1 MAHAGDGPRL
11 GFLGIGLMGEAMVRR
26 LLDRSW
32 TVTAWNL
39 EPERL
44 GLVVPHGAA
53 TAGSPAEVAAA
64 SDVVVSCVLHAEA
77 VENCFFGPQG
87 VAGAGRAACAGKLAI
102 DCSTIPPEAA
112 RATAA
117 RLRAEA
123 GMGFVDAPVS
133 GGPPAAREGTLTVM
147 AGGEATD
154 FAAAE
159 AVLRDLGANVTRV
172 GGVGAGQAAKML
184 NQAIVCTGFVVMAE
198 ALAMAEAAGLDAA
211 AVPAA
216 LAGGLAD
223 GALLRKIWP
232 PMQRRA
238 FDPPLGYARQLLKD
252 MRAVEAF
259 AGGLGLDLPVVR
271 AAAER
276 VDAYVAQGHAM
287 DDSVSIIRL
296 YQDDP

>member
-1 MAHAGDGPRL
+1 VTRPRL

-26 LLDRSW
+26 LLDRGW
-32 TVTAWNL
+32 VVTAWNL

-53 TAGSPAEVAAA
+53 AAASPAAVAAA

-77 VENCFFGPQG
+77 VENCLFGPEG
-87 VAGAGRAACAGKLAI
+87 IARADGACSGKLLV
-102 DCSTIPPEAA
+102 DCSTIPPDAA
-112 RATAA
+112 RAFAS
-117 RLRAEA
+117 RLRSEA

-133 GGPPAAREGTLTVM
+133 GGPPAARDGTLTVM
-147 AGGEATD
+147 AGGEAAD

-159 AVLRDLGANVTRV
+159 AVLRELGTNVTRV
-172 GGVGAGQAAKML
+172 GGVGAGQATKML
-184 NQAIVCTGFVVMAE
+184 NQAIVGTGFVLMAE

-211 AVPAA
+211 SVPAA
-216 LAGGLAD
+216 LAGGFAD
-223 GALLRKIWP
+223 SALLRRVWP

-252 MRAVEAF
+252 MRAVQAF
-259 AGGLGLDLPVVR
+259 AGGLGLDLPVVQ
-271 AAAER
+271 AAAAR
-276 VDAYVAQGHAM
+276 VDAYVARGHAM

-296 YQDDP
+296 YRDAP

>member
-1 MAHAGDGPRL
+1 MTHPRL

-26 LLDRSW
+26 LLDRGW

-53 TAGSPAEVAAA
+53 AAGSPAEVAAA

-77 VENCFFGPQG
+77 VENCFFGPRG

-123 GMGFVDAPVS
+123 GMGFVDAPMS
-133 GGPPAAREGTLTVM
+133 GGPPAARDGTLTVM
-147 AGGEATD
+147 AGGEAAD
-154 FAAAE
+154 FAAAG
-159 AVLRDLGANVTRV
+159 AVLRDLGVNVTRV

-223 GALLRKIWP
+223 GALLQRIWP
-232 PMQRRA
+232 LMQRRA

-259 AGGLGLDLPVVR
+259 AGGLGVGLPVVR

-276 VDAYVAQGHAM
+276 VDAYVARGHAM
-287 DDSVSIIRL
+287 DDSVSVIRL
-296 YQDDP
+296 YRDDP

>member
-1 MAHAGDGPRL
+1 
-11 GFLGIGLMGEAMVRR
+11 
-26 LLDRSW
+26 
-32 TVTAWNL
+32 
-39 EPERL
+39 
-44 GLVVPHGAA
+44 
-53 TAGSPAEVAAA
+53 
-64 SDVVVSCVLHAEA
+64 
-77 VENCFFGPQG
+77 
-87 VAGAGRAACAGKLAI
+87 
-102 DCSTIPPEAA
+102 
-112 RATAA
+112 
-117 RLRAEA
+117 
-123 GMGFVDAPVS
+123 MGFVDAPVS

-147 AGGEATD
+147 AGGDAAE

-159 AVLRDLGANVTRV
+159 PVLRDLGANVTRV

-276 VDAYVAQGHAM
+276 VDAYVARGHAM
-287 DDSVSIIRL
+287 DDSVSVIRL
-296 YQDDP
+296 YRDAP